1 VTAADTEPTDTGPAD
16 TQPTDTRPAAG
27 PRRGLRRLTGGAE
40 VWRYPDFVRLWA
52 GQSISQTGS
61 QVTAIALPLIAVDA
75 LHASASTMGVLTAAG
90 RLPYL
95 LYLVAGVW
103 VDRVRRR
110 RLLLGTDLA
119 RGTLL
124 FAVPLA
130 AAAHVLSLWVLGTVL
145 VAAVTL
151 SVWFDVAYMSY
162 VPLLIDRRLLLQGNT
177 IMESS
182 NSAAQVVGPSLGG
195 VLVQAISAPGAVLAD
210 ALSFFVSAF
219 SLWRIRRPD
228 PAPDPAAGRLGA
240 RELIAGMRPGLA
252 FVARHPIL
260 RPLALAIGLSNA
272 AWAMEMALY
281 VLYVARGLGLSPALI
296 GLTLAAAGPGAL
308 VGSALAGRVQRWI
321 GVSGAVIGGLSVFAL
336 ATLIIPLV
344 PGGDPAVAVPLLMA
358 AAFGMPLGGQVCAVN
373 VLTTRQLLS
382 PEPLL
387 GRVNASFRFAGLGV
401 SPLGALLG
409 GVLGSAI
416 GLRAALLVAV
426 GGMLLAPVIVVVSP
440 VRRLRDLPTPAG
452 AG

>member
-1 VTAADTEPTDTGPAD
+1 MTAADSGPA
-16 TQPTDTRPAAG
+16 AA
-27 PRRGLRRLTGGAE
+27 PRRVTRVLRRLTGGAE
-40 VWRYPDFVRLWA
+40 AWRRPDFVRLWA

-61 QVTAIALPLIAVDA
+61 QVTAIALPLIAVDT

-124 FAVPLA
+124 LAVPLA

-151 SVWFDVAYMSY
+151 SVWFDTAYMSY
-162 VPLLIDRRLLLQGNT
+162 LPLLIDRRLLLQGNT

-182 NSAAQVVGPSLGG
+182 SSAAQVVGSSLGG
-195 VLVQAISAPGAVLAD
+195 LLVQAISAPGAVIAD
-210 ALSFFVSAF
+210 ALSFFASAL
-219 SLWRIRRPD
+219 SLWRIRHPD
-228 PAPDPAAGRLGA
+228 PAPDPAAAGRLSL
-240 RELIAGMRPGLA
+240 RELITGMRPGIA

-272 AWAMEMALY
+272 AWAAELALY
-281 VLYVARGLGLSPALI
+281 VLYLARGLGLSPALI
-296 GLTLAAAGPGAL
+296 GLTLAAGGPGAL
-308 VGSALAGRVQRWI
+308 VGSALAGRVQRRI

-336 ATLIIPLV
+336 AALLIPLA
-344 PGGDPAVAVPLLMA
+344 PGGDPAVAVPLLMV
-358 AAFGMPLGGQVCAVN
+358 AAFGMPAGGQVCAVN

-409 GVLGSAI
+409 GAAGSAI
-416 GLRAALLVAV
+416 GLRTALLAAV
-426 GGMLLAPVIVVVSP
+426 GGMLLAPLIVAVSP
-440 VRRLRDLPTPAG
+440 VRRLHDLPAQAG
-452 AG
+452 AA